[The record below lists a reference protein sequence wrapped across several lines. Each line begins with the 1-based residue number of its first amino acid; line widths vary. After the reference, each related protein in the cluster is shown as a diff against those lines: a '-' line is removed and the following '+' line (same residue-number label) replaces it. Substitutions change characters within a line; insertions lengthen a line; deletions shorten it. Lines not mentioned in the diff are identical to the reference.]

1 MEFIFFVVFALII
14 LFIFIFLNLPW
25 KTYLIARSCNYPVQL
40 MELLGMKIRKVD
52 AQAVIK
58 AAVLLKQAGINIDL
72 PNLEGHWLAGG
83 NVEKVASAMVKAKEV
98 GIDYNFNRFT
108 AIDLAGRDVLQCVK
122 DCMEPIDFNSDYVV
136 FQSKDGINYSVSI
149 NITIQKDI
157 CRIIGGKDEQ
167 TLINDIFSYIGE
179 KINNCDSSNK
189 SSIEPYTLEKEIMK
203 KNFGSAFAIK
213 SLKINIK

>member
-1 MEFIFFVVFALII
+1 MNFIFFVAFALIA
-14 LFIFIFLNLPW
+14 LFIFIASFIPW
-25 KTYLIARSCNYPVQL
+25 NAYILARSCGYPIQII
-40 MELLGMKIRKVD
+40 ELLGMKIRKVD
-52 AQAVIK
+52 AHTIIK
-58 AAVLLKQAGINIDL
+58 SAVLLKQAGINIDIL
-72 PNLEGHWLAGG
+72 NLESHWLAGG
-83 NVEKVASAMVKAKEV
+83 NVEKVASAMVEAQKS

-122 DCMEPIDFNSDYVV
+122 ECTEPIDFNSDYVV

-157 CRIIGGKDEQ
+157 CRIVGGRDEQ
-167 TLINDIFSYIGE
+167 SLINDIFSYMGE

-189 SSIEPYTLEKEIMK
+189 NSIEPSTLEKEIMK